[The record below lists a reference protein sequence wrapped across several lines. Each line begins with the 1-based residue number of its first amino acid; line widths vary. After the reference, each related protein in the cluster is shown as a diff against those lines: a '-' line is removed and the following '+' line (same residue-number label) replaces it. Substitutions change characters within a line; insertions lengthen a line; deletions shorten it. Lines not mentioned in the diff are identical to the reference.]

1 MRHLLI
7 ISILLLFVTAPVAA
21 QPQIKLTTTQR
32 TAMGIEVDAIQPAED
47 VPLDG
52 LSATV
57 RAPLQESAVVTAPL
71 AGTIV
76 EILAREG
83 ELVRRGQTL
92 ARIQSREAMSLAADL
107 TAARGELDVAR
118 AQATRDQQLL
128 DEGIIPASR
137 AQATIAHRDAA
148 AARFQELQAVRSMAP
163 QATGATP
170 GTYELRA
177 PIDGRVIERSLRLGE
192 PIDALA
198 KAFVVAE
205 PGRVMLEIQVPSRYA
220 GQVRPGMR
228 IRAGDGATGILNE
241 IGVALDHASQ
251 TVLVRANM
259 ESEALLPGQQIS
271 ATLLLPA
278 PDGAWILPS
287 AAVAEHEGER
297 FVFVEQTSGFEPVSV
312 TVLAQTG
319 DGQSVVAGLLS
330 AHDRVVVVGT
340 GALKA
345 MLAAGE

>member
-7 ISILLLFVTAPVAA
+7 RSALLLFVISPVAA
-21 QPQIKLTTTQR
+21 QSHIKITATQR
-32 TAMGIEVDAIQPAED
+32 TAMGIEVDAIQSAEY

-57 RAPLQESAVVTAPL
+57 RAPLQESAVVTAPF

-83 ELVRRGQTL
+83 ELVRGGQAL

-107 TAARGELDVAR
+107 TAARGELDVAK
-118 AQATRDQQLL
+118 AQAARDQQLL
-128 DEGIIPASR
+128 EEGIIPASR
-137 AQATIAHRDAA
+137 AQAAIAHRDAA
-148 AARFQELQAVRSMAP
+148 AARFQELHALRSMAP
-163 QATGATP
+163 QTTRAAL

-177 PIDGRVIERSLRLGE
+177 PIGGRVIERSLRLGE
-192 PIDALA
+192 SIDALA

-205 PGRVMLEIQVPSRYA
+205 PGRVMLEVQVPSRYA
-220 GQVRPGMR
+220 GRVEPGLR
-228 IRAGDGATGILNE
+228 IRAADGALGVLQE
-241 IGVALDHASQ
+241 IGVAMDHASQ

-259 ESEALLPGQQIS
+259 ESEVLLPGQQTS

-278 PDGAWILPS
+278 PDGAWMLPS

-297 FVFVEQTSGFEPVSV
+297 LVFVEQTGGFGLVSV
-312 TVLAQTG
+312 NLLAQDG
-319 DGQSVVAGLLS
+319 DGQSVVTGLLN
-330 AHDRVVVVGT
+330 ADDRVVVVGV

-345 MLAAGE
+345 MLVAGE